1 MKTEYTDDDL
11 QCVVDD
17 ICPVVDLEWY
27 AVDIHGYLAA
37 FTTAGNGPVPVSVL
51 QDFAAFRRI
60 QDAIYKLP
68 FSGTAEWLVEKPPKP
83 QALDE
88 LARRGLWV
96 YDWPVAARSRT
107 QAAYGLHC
115 RPTVPVIFASLPR
128 EVEMLVRRT
137 TLGISFKDTIQA
149 TIGDAQPEGPCYGSQ
164 ARRT

>member
-27 AVDIHGYLAA
+27 AVDIHGNLAA

-51 QDFAAFRRI
+51 QDFALFRQM
-60 QDAIYKLP
+60 QDAIYRLP
-68 FSGTAEWLVEKPPKP
+68 LCGTAEWLVDKPPKP

-107 QAAYGLHC
+107 HAGYELHC
-115 RPTVPVIFASLPR
+115 RPTVPVIVTSLS
-128 EVEMLVRRT
+128 EKVETIARRT
-137 TLGISFKDTIQA
+137 TLSISFTDTLLV
-149 TIGDAQPEGPCYGSQ
+149 TIGDAQPEGPCYGLQ